1 MDILDVANYLGTALI
16 GSILGGSFGWWLR
29 DKQQQSLDN
38 RFKPAKNAPDMK
50 AKLIGVDAFLE
61 SLHGFSREIIPVWS
75 SLIESSTQQTEIAVN
90 DLIQRF
96 TAISHSLDGSMAL
109 TESVF
114 SQGDRGIFDTSQDR
128 LNNLVSSL
136 DQALQDKQEMLESI
150 RTLVGFIDEMSGMA
164 KEVARIADQT
174 NLLALNAAIEAARAG
189 EAGRGFAVVADEVR
203 KLSTLSGNTG
213 KHIGIKVTEI
223 NAAIS
228 AACTLAEQAA
238 QRETNTVATA
248 NTGIQAVLDEMHRL
262 FDEQCQASLQL
273 TQAANSMQKDL
284 TESIVAFQFQ
294 DRISQT
300 LNHVKT
306 NIDNFPNH
314 LLYSI
319 QSVDNIQP
327 LDNADMLKKL
337 KSSPIFA
344 EHEMHTVEQPRQIP
358 QNHVRLYGGWGIN
371 SYAKYQ

>member
-114 SQGDRGIFDTSQDR
+114 SQGDRGIFDTSQNR

-262 FDEQCQASLQL
+262 LQL

-306 NIDNFPNH
+306 SIDNFPNH